1 MAHAHSLSALLAS
14 RICHDLISPIGAIS
28 NGLELLSMSGS
39 PATGP
44 EITLIGDS
52 VTQANARIRLFRI
65 AFGIA
70 STGQLVGRQELVTI
84 LSELTVG
91 LRLRVEWIIP
101 DEVTRAEAKLAVLLM
116 MCVESAMPFGGRV
129 QITAQGQAWQITG
142 ESLKLKVDPDLWRA
156 FTQGT
161 LEVTAPAQVQFA
173 LALVEA
179 EGMGR
184 KLAVAQGK
192 DRLTVSF

>member
-1 MAHAHSLSALLAS
+1 
-14 RICHDLISPIGAIS
+14 
-28 NGLELLSMSGS
+28 MSGA

-116 MCVESAMPFGGRV
+116 MCVESAMPFGGSVR
-129 QITAQGQAWQITG
+129 ITAQGQAWQITG
-142 ESLKLKVDPDLWRA
+142 ESLRLKVDPDLWRGFA
-156 FTQGT
+156 AGT

-179 EGMGR
+179 EGLGR
-184 KLAVAQGK
+184 KLAVTQVR